1 MNTPLPEL
9 AVDLNDWSQLKPAFD
24 ELTAAPLSVATCEAW
39 LADWTRVA
47 YLVYEAFARANV
59 ATTIN
64 TEDADAKK
72 RLFHFLENILPP
84 VQAADQALKEKL
96 LASGLEPDGFDV
108 PLRNLRAEAEI
119 FRLENLPLIT
129 EEGKLGNQF
138 DEIKGAQ
145 TVAWDGV
152 DLPLPQ
158 LNPHL
163 QNADRAT
170 RERAWRLVQARHLK
184 DRGALNGLWTQ
195 FLALRV
201 QMARNAG
208 FSDYR
213 AYRWKLLKR
222 FDYTP
227 SDSQAFQNAIEQ
239 VVVPAV
245 TRLNTR
251 HKALL
256 GLDTLRPWDA
266 NQHLF
271 IDSKGRPPI
280 TPYSNVAE
288 LESRAATVFAKV
300 DPDLGAHF
308 ETMRREGL
316 LDLPSRKGK
325 APGGYC
331 TAFPIVKRPFIFMNA
346 VGLHGDV
353 DTLLHEG
360 GHAFHVFEAAELASH
375 HLQDVP
381 MEFAEVASMAMELLA
396 SPYLAQDQGG
406 FYSPADAARARFEHL
421 DGMLR
426 FWPYMAVVDAFQH
439 WVYTHAEEA
448 ADPAACD
455 AMWSELYRRFHP
467 DVDVNG
473 IEPEIA
479 NGWQQKLHIFQAP
492 FYYIEYGLAQL
503 GAAQIWRNAKQDQT
517 GAVAAYRRALSL
529 GGSAPLPALF
539 AAAGAKFAFD
549 ANTLGDLVGLMETE
563 MNTLRAAGG

>member
-1 MNTPLPEL
+1 MNTLLPEH

-271 IDSKGRPPI
+271 IDSKGRPNI

>member
-1 MNTPLPEL
+1 
-9 AVDLNDWSQLKPAFD
+9 
-24 ELTAAPLSVATCEAW
+24 
-39 LADWTRVA
+39 
-47 YLVYEAFARANV
+47 
-59 ATTIN
+59 
-64 TEDADAKK
+64 
-72 RLFHFLENILPP
+72 
-84 VQAADQALKEKL
+84 
-96 LASGLEPDGFDV
+96 
-108 PLRNLRAEAEI
+108 
-119 FRLENLPLIT
+119 
-129 EEGKLGNQF
+129 
-138 DEIKGAQ
+138 
-145 TVAWDGV
+145 
-152 DLPLPQ
+152 
-158 LNPHL
+158 
-163 QNADRAT
+163 
-170 RERAWRLVQARHLK
+170 
-184 DRGALNGLWTQ
+184 
-195 FLALRV
+195 
-201 QMARNAG
+201 
-208 FSDYR
+208 
-213 AYRWKLLKR
+213 
-222 FDYTP
+222 
-227 SDSQAFQNAIEQ
+227 
-239 VVVPAV
+239 V

-271 IDSKGRPPI
+271 IDSKGRPNI

-517 GAVAAYRRALSL
+517 GAVAAYRRALAL

>member
-1 MNTPLPEL
+1 MNTPLPEH

-163 QNADRAT
+163 QNADRST

-271 IDSKGRPPI
+271 IDSKGRPNI